1 MAESAPAGEERTP
14 SPPPS
19 RTHKAGVRCVSHRT
33 CDLGQV
39 MFWTWI
45 VGGEASAAQ
54 GTPAQIVTEV
64 LRRTGGGGTDST

>member
-1 MAESAPAGEERTP
+1 M
-14 SPPPS
+14 
-19 RTHKAGVRCVSHRT
+19 SHRT

-64 LRRTGGGGTDST
+64 LRRTGGGALIAHRHTLGKTVLC